1 MSDRR
6 DPRDMASL
14 YVYELE
20 EGWTIYA
27 GKTDA
32 DNERLSIKLAHPKD
46 WWFHVRGM
54 PGSHVL
60 LRGPD
65 GEEASRE
72 QIEAAASVAAYH
84 SKARAGGT
92 VPVSACRAQFVSKPR
107 GAPRGT
113 VNIRKE
119 RVIKVRPGLPVR

>member
-1 MSDRR
+1 MNAKR
-6 DPRDMASL
+6 DPRELADL
-14 YVYELE
+14 FVYELE

-32 DNERLSIKLAHPKD
+32 DNERLSVKLAGPKD

-54 PGSHVL
+54 PGSHVI

-65 GEEASRE
+65 GEEATRE
-72 QIEAAASVAAYH
+72 QIEAAAAVAAYH
-84 SKARAGGT
+84 SKARSGGT
-92 VPVSACRAQFVSKPR
+92 VPVSATRGQYVSKAR

-113 VNIRKE
+113 VQIRKE
-119 RVIKVRPGLPVR
+119 KVIKVRPGLPI